1 MMWMQIPHWLL
12 SGFWGLVAGSALVIG
27 ALAGYYIHIS
37 QRWIAAI
44 MSFGSG
50 VLISAL
56 SFDLMDEAYKRGG
69 FDSTAI
75 GFVSGAFVYTMANVI
90 LAKHGAKHRKRSGN
104 KQPSESEDS
113 GSGMAIALGALLDG
127 IPESIVIGVSMISS
141 GAVSMVAVIAIFL
154 SNVPEG
160 LSSAAG
166 MKKAKRSATY
176 VFTVW
181 AAIAVISGLASL
193 SGYVVFSHFNA
204 DVIAATTAVAAGA
217 ILAML
222 SDTMI
227 PEAFEVSHNY
237 AGLITVIGF
246 LCAFVLT
253 KLGG

>member
-1 MMWMQIPHWLL
+1 MIPKWLMA
-12 SGFWGLVAGSALVIG
+12 GVWGLVAGSALIVG
-27 ALAGYYIHIS
+27 ALFGYFSKIGR
-37 QRWIAAI
+37 RWIAAI
-44 MSFGSG
+44 MAFGSG

-56 SFDLMDEAYKRGG
+56 SFDLMDEAYKTGG

-75 GFVSGAFVYTMANVI
+75 GFVSGAIVYTIANI
-90 LAKHGAKHRKRSGN
+90 LVSKKGARHRKHSGE
-104 KQPSESEDS
+104 KQPSEAEDK
-113 GSGMAIALGALLDG
+113 GSGMAIALGSLMDG

-166 MKKAKRSATY
+166 MKNAGRSSKY
-176 VFTVW
+176 IFSIW
-181 AAIAVISGLASL
+181 AGIAIISGMASL
-193 SGYVVFSHFNA
+193 CGYAIFSGFNA

-222 SDTMI
+222 ADTMI
-227 PEAFEVSHNY
+227 PEAFEATHNY

-246 LCAFVLT
+246 LCAFLLS
-253 KLGG
+253 KFGG